1 MEKSRNTSFHKAVVT
16 AASPAE
22 SHLPLQTLVDPEGVS
37 RPALEI
43 LLDDLFA
50 AGLESAAVVIQPGT
64 REAYLRAAGPH
75 AGRLTLIEQ
84 TEPRGYG
91 HAVWTARDYTGD
103 DPFVLLVGDHLF
115 LSRREESCVGQ
126 LLAVAEKHD
135 GCVSGVQAT
144 HESQLHLYGTV
155 GGRRVPSAPSVL
167 EVATMVEKPT
177 PTLAEQDLFISGLRA
192 GNYYCFFGIHALTPA
207 VMRRLDHEVAAL
219 ADDGT
224 LGLTPTLAAM
234 ARSEKYL
241 AVEIDGQRFNIGERY
256 GLLRAQLSLALAG
269 PHRDEV
275 LTLLI
280 GITADSRP

>member
-1 MEKSRNTSFHKAVVT
+1 MIAAMSFRKAVVT

-43 LLDDLFA
+43 LFDDLFA
-50 AGLESAAVVIQPGT
+50 AGLESAAVVILPGT
-64 REAYLRAAGPH
+64 RDAYLRAAGPH
-75 AGRLTLIEQ
+75 ADRLTLIEQ
-84 TEPRGYG
+84 TAPRGYG

-103 DPFVLLVGDHLF
+103 DAFVLLVGDHLF
-115 LSRREESCVGQ
+115 LSRRETSCVGQ

-135 GCVSGVQAT
+135 GCVSGVQPT
-144 HESQLHLYGTV
+144 HESQLRLYGTI
-155 GGRRVPSAPSVL
+155 GGRRVPASPSII

-177 PTLAEQDLFISGLRA
+177 PTLAEQELFISGLRA

-207 VMRRLDHEVAAL
+207 VMEKLDRGVAAL
-219 ADDGT
+219 AEGET
-224 LGLTPTLAAM
+224 LGLTATLAAI

-269 PHRDEV
+269 PHREEI
-275 LTLLI
+275 LTMLI
-280 GITADSRP
+280 EITANSRP